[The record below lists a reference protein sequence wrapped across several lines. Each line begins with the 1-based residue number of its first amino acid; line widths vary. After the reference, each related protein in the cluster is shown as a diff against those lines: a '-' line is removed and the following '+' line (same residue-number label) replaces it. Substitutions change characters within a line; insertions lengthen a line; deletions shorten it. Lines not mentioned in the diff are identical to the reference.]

1 LGSKNIS
8 ISDEAY
14 ARLAALKGPNESFT
28 DVVNRLTG
36 KNSLMA
42 LAGVLTEEDAEVLR
56 GAVAELRAAS
66 VTRVIS
72 MSKRVGKHAR

>member
-1 LGSKNIS
+1 MGSKNIS

-36 KNSLMA
+36 KNSLME
-42 LAGVLTEEDAEVLR
+42 LAGVLNEEDAEALR

>member
-1 LGSKNIS
+1 MGSKNIS